1 MNELEEKINNLRDE
15 IHNHNHEYYILDK
28 PSISDYDF
36 DQKLKELISLELLHP
51 EFFDPNSPTQRIGGG
66 LTKLFE
72 TKSHKF
78 PMYSLEN
85 TYSKEEIKKWVARL
99 EKSLTIDSLSYAC
112 ELKYDGASV
121 NLTYKNGKFISGVT
135 RGDGNQGD
143 DITLNL
149 KTIPSIPL
157 ILKGD
162 YPNYFEVR
170 AEVILPI
177 HGFKKLNEERVKRG
191 EPPFM
196 NPRNTASGSLK
207 LQDSRIV
214 SKRPLDCFAYS
225 IVGEELKISSQY
237 ESLKKMRSWGFKVPD
252 SSVISGSLS
261 DVFNYLDKWNKDR
274 FNLPYEIDGIV
285 IKVNSFDH
293 QFNLGYTAK
302 APRWAVAFKF
312 NSEQIKTKLLSV
324 EYQVGRT
331 GAITPV
337 ANLKPVLLSGTTVK
351 RASLHNS
358 DQIKKFSLRLGDT
371 VLIEKGGEI
380 IPKIVSVDDNNSRVK
395 KEIIKFILQCPSCG
409 TQLIRIKGEAQHYCP
424 NSNFCDPQNIGKI
437 QHFVSRKAMNIDGL
451 GNERIALFYRQKII
465 SNIADLYS
473 ISPESL
479 RELDGM
485 GDRSIKKLFDSIE
498 SSKKRPFH
506 KVLFGLGIRHVGET
520 VALKLTN
527 TFKSIDEIISLNIES
542 LISVNEIGE
551 KIAKSIVDYF
561 QDSDNINVLNK
572 LKDAGLIF
580 SIQEKSKSV
589 NNRLS
594 NKKIIVTG
602 TFSSSRDELKD
613 KILFLGG
620 TISSSISKNIDF
632 IICGE
637 NPGPTKIEKANQLG
651 LKIISEEDFYE
662 MIQT

>member
-1 MNELEEKINNLRDE
+1 
-15 IHNHNHEYYILDK
+15 
-28 PSISDYDF
+28 
-36 DQKLKELISLELLHP
+36 
-51 EFFDPNSPTQRIGGG
+51 
-66 LTKLFE
+66 
-72 TKSHKF
+72 
-78 PMYSLEN
+78 
-85 TYSKEEIKKWVARL
+85 
-99 EKSLTIDSLSYAC
+99 
-112 ELKYDGASV
+112 
-121 NLTYKNGKFISGVT
+121 
-135 RGDGNQGD
+135 
-143 DITLNL
+143 
-149 KTIPSIPL
+149 
-157 ILKGD
+157 
-162 YPNYFEVR
+162 
-170 AEVILPI
+170 
-177 HGFKKLNEERVKRG
+177 
-191 EPPFM
+191 M

-252 SSVISGSLS
+252 SSVISDSLS
-261 DVFNYLDKWNKDR
+261 GVFNYLDKWDNDR

-380 IPKIVSVDDNNSRVK
+380 IPKIVSVDDNNRRSK
-395 KEIIKFILQCPSCG
+395 KEIIKFISQCPSCG

-479 RELDGM
+479 KELDGM

-498 SSKKRPFH
+498 SSKNRPFH

-561 QDSDNINVLNK
+561 QDSDNIDVLNK

-594 NKKIIVTG
+594 NKKILVTG

-613 KILFLGG
+613 KILSLGG

-637 NPGPTKIEKANQLG
+637 NPGPTKIEKANQLE

>member
-1 MNELEEKINNLRDE
+1 
-15 IHNHNHEYYILDK
+15 
-28 PSISDYDF
+28 
-36 DQKLKELISLELLHP
+36 
-51 EFFDPNSPTQRIGGG
+51 
-66 LTKLFE
+66 
-72 TKSHKF
+72 
-78 PMYSLEN
+78 MYSLEN

-99 EKSLTIDSLSYAC
+99 EKSLTSDSLSYAC

-395 KEIIKFILQCPSCG
+395 REIIKFILQCPSCG

-561 QDSDNINVLNK
+561 QDSDNIDVLNK

-651 LKIISEEDFYE
+651 LKIISEVDFYE

>member
-1 MNELEEKINNLRDE
+1 MNELEEKMNNLRDE
-15 IHNHNHEYYILDK
+15 IHNYNHEYYILDK

-36 DQKLKELISLELLHP
+36 DQKLKELINLELLHP

-99 EKSLTIDSLSYAC
+99 EKSLTSDSLSYAC

-498 SSKKRPFH
+498 SSKNRPFH

-561 QDSDNINVLNK
+561 QDSDNIDVLNK

>member
-36 DQKLKELISLELLHP
+36 DQKLKELINLELLHP

-561 QDSDNINVLNK
+561 QDSDNIDVLNK

>member
-1 MNELEEKINNLRDE
+1 MNELEEKMNNLRDE
-15 IHNHNHEYYILDK
+15 IHNYNHEYYILDK

-36 DQKLKELISLELLHP
+36 DQKLKELINLELLHP

-85 TYSKEEIKKWVARL
+85 TYSKEEIKKWAARL
-99 EKSLTIDSLSYAC
+99 EKSLTSDSLSYTC

-121 NLTYKNGKFISGVT
+121 NLTYRNGKFISGVT

-261 DVFNYLDKWNKDR
+261 DVYNYIDKWDKDR

-380 IPKIVSVDDNNSRVK
+380 IPKIVSVDDNNRRSK

-437 QHFVSRKAMNIDGL
+437 QHFASRKAMNIDGL

-498 SSKKRPFH
+498 SSKNRPFH

-561 QDSDNINVLNK
+561 QDSDNIDVLNK

-580 SIQEKSKSV
+580 SIQEKPKSV

-594 NKKIIVTG
+594 NKKILVTG

>member
-85 TYSKEEIKKWVARL
+85 TYSKEEIKKWSARL
-99 EKSLTIDSLSYAC
+99 EKSLTSDGLSYAC

-395 KEIIKFILQCPSCG
+395 REIIKFILQCPSCG

-561 QDSDNINVLNK
+561 QDSDNIDVLNK

-651 LKIISEEDFYE
+651 LKIISEVDFYE

>member
-1 MNELEEKINNLRDE
+1 MNELEGKINNLRDE

-36 DQKLKELISLELLHP
+36 DQKLKELINLELLHP

-85 TYSKEEIKKWVARL
+85 TYSKEEIKKWAARL
-99 EKSLTIDSLSYAC
+99 EKSLTSDSLSYTC

-121 NLTYKNGKFISGVT
+121 NLTYRNGKFISGVT

-177 HGFKKLNEERVKRG
+177 HGFRKLNEERVKKG

-261 DVFNYLDKWNKDR
+261 DVYNYIDKWDKDR
-274 FNLPYEIDGIV
+274 FNLPYEIDGVV

-337 ANLKPVLLSGTTVK
+337 ANLKPVLLSGTKVK

-380 IPKIVSVDDNNSRVK
+380 IPKIVSVDDNNRRSK

-409 TQLIRIKGEAQHYCP
+409 TQLVRIKGEAQHYCP

-485 GDRSIKKLFDSIE
+485 GDRSIKKLFNSIE
-498 SSKKRPFH
+498 SSKNRPFH

-561 QDSDNINVLNK
+561 QDSDNIDVLNK

-594 NKKIIVTG
+594 NKKILVTG

-637 NPGPTKIEKANQLG
+637 NPGPAKIEKANQLG

>member
-1 MNELEEKINNLRDE
+1 MNELEEKINHLRDE

-36 DQKLKELISLELLHP
+36 DQKLKELINLELLHP

-85 TYSKEEIKKWVARL
+85 TYSKEEIKKWAARL
-99 EKSLTIDSLSYAC
+99 EKSLTSDSLSYAC

-121 NLTYKNGKFISGVT
+121 NLTYRNGKFISGVT

-177 HGFKKLNEERVKRG
+177 HGFKKLNEERVKMG

-252 SSVISGSLS
+252 SSVISDSLS
-261 DVFNYLDKWNKDR
+261 GVFNYLDKWDNDR

-380 IPKIVSVDDNNSRVK
+380 IPKIVSVDDNNRRSK
-395 KEIIKFILQCPSCG
+395 KEIIKFISQCPSCG

-479 RELDGM
+479 KELDGM

-498 SSKKRPFH
+498 SSKNRPFH

-561 QDSDNINVLNK
+561 QDSDNIDVLNK

-594 NKKIIVTG
+594 NKKILVTG

-613 KILFLGG
+613 KILSLGG

-637 NPGPTKIEKANQLG
+637 NPGPTKIEKANQLE

>member
-99 EKSLTIDSLSYAC
+99 EKSLTSDSLSYAC

-395 KEIIKFILQCPSCG
+395 REIIKFILQCPSCG

-561 QDSDNINVLNK
+561 QDSDNIDVLNK

-651 LKIISEEDFYE
+651 LKIISEVDFYE

>member
-1 MNELEEKINNLRDE
+1 MNELEGKINNLRDE

-36 DQKLKELISLELLHP
+36 DQKLKELINLELLHP

-85 TYSKEEIKKWVARL
+85 TYSKEEIKKWAARI
-99 EKSLTIDSLSYAC
+99 EKSLTSDSLSYTC

-121 NLTYKNGKFISGVT
+121 NLTYRNGKFISGVT

-177 HGFKKLNEERVKRG
+177 HGFRKLNEERVKRG

-261 DVFNYLDKWNKDR
+261 DVYNYIDKWDKDR
-274 FNLPYEIDGIV
+274 FNLPYEIDGVV

-380 IPKIVSVDDNNSRVK
+380 IPKIVSVDDNKRRVK

-485 GDRSIKKLFDSIE
+485 GDRSIKKLFNSIE
-498 SSKKRPFH
+498 SSKNRPFH

-561 QDSDNINVLNK
+561 QDSDNIDVLNK

-580 SIQEKSKSV
+580 SIQEKPKSV

-594 NKKIIVTG
+594 NKKILVTG

-637 NPGPTKIEKANQLG
+637 NPGPAKIEKANQLG